1 MIMFPVRFAA
11 FFATLIRRRPD
22 ICHLNISVSGSTL
35 RKGAMAF
42 MCLAI
47 GIPYVLHFHGGPYP
61 AFMNRLPELARS
73 TIRFLFA
80 RADRVIVLGEVWRS
94 YVTSNLGVAPD
105 RVDVIYNAVS
115 GPASPVAQE
124 AMGCNI
130 AYLGRLEDAKGVDVL
145 VNALRAPEVA
155 RLDWRITLA
164 GEGDHKYELALNTP
178 EFRSRVSFPGW
189 LNADAVVQLL
199 SSSKILVLPSR
210 VENLPLTVLEGMAHG
225 LCVVATSVGAI
236 PEVIKHMV
244 NGILVRPGDVDELRA
259 AVVRAVIDQSLRA
272 RLGAAARKDFLEHFD
287 AKNYSAKL
295 GAVYERVLGPAS

>member
-1 MIMFPVRFAA
+1 
-11 FFATLIRRRPD
+11 
-22 ICHLNISVSGSTL
+22 
-35 RKGAMAF
+35 
-42 MCLAI
+42 
-47 GIPYVLHFHGGPYP
+47 
-61 AFMNRLPELARS
+61 
-73 TIRFLFA
+73 
-80 RADRVIVLGEVWRS
+80 
-94 YVTSNLGVAPD
+94 
-105 RVDVIYNAVS
+105 
-115 GPASPVAQE
+115 
-124 AMGCNI
+124 MGCNI